1 MYLFKILCTINIYT
15 YNYYQITLENVHKC
29 KSAVLKCCLQVGSK
43 VHKML
48 FSAEG

>member
-1 MYLFKILCTINIYT
+1 MYNKYLYIQLLSN
-15 YNYYQITLENVHKC
+15 LENVHKC